1 MFWKELLY
9 YLTFP
14 ALIYVSWRIIL
25 FVLKRYEE
33 KVNRLQS

>member
-33 KVNRLQS
+33 KVNRLKS